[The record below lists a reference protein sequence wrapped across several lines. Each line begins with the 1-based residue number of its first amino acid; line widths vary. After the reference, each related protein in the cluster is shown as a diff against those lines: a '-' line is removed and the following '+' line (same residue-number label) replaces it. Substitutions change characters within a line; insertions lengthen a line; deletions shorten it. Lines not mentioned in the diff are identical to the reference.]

1 MTLPNGAARAGDL
14 STVRFYS
21 PALARNWAYN
31 VYLPEHYADGGLRY
45 PVLFL
50 LHGFGGNRDEWVEH
64 GDIAGMADR
73 LIAAGDIPPC
83 IIVMPSAGRSWY
95 LDGTED
101 METAII
107 RDLIPEID
115 SRFRTISR
123 RDGRLIAG
131 ESMGGYGALRFIL
144 KYPELFSAGALLS
157 PAIYVPEPP
166 PKSGARLSPVFA
178 RDGRFDP
185 AIWIA
190 NDYPALLKPFLARG
204 IEVPLYLGVGNLDEL
219 NIGYHMAK
227 LYVIWRGHGWST
239 RYRVAVGR
247 HDFIVWRKLMPGALT
262 FIFHSVHRPE
272 RGTDSKDGA
281 PPQTP
286 LRASP

>member
-1 MTLPNGAARAGDL
+1 MLLSLPVHAARAGEL
-14 STVRFYS
+14 STMRFYS
-21 PALARNWAYN
+21 PALGRIWAYN
-31 VYLPEHYADGGLRY
+31 VYLPEHYADSGLHY

-50 LHGFGGNRDEWVEH
+50 LHGFGANRDQWVEH
-64 GDIAGMADR
+64 GDIGGIADR
-73 LIAAGDIPPC
+73 LIAAREIPPC

-107 RDLIPEID
+107 QNLIPEID
-115 SRFRTISR
+115 RQFRTIPR
-123 RDGRLIAG
+123 RDGRVIAG

-144 KYPELFSAGALLS
+144 RYPELFSAGALLS

-166 PKSGARLSPVFA
+166 ANSGARLSPVFA

-219 NIGYHMAK
+219 NIGYHLAK
-227 LYVIWRGHGWST
+227 LYVIWRSHGWST

-247 HDFIVWRKLMPGALT
+247 HDFVVWRKLMPGALT
-262 FIFHSVHRPE
+262 FIFHFVRRPE
-272 RGTDSKDGA
+272 A
-281 PPQTP
+281 E
-286 LRASP
+286 